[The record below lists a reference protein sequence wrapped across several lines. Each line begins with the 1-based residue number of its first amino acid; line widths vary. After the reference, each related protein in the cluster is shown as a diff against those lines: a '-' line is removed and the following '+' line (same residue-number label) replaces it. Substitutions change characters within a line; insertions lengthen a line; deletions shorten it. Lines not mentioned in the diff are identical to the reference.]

1 MYENRIQ
8 EMKFKNNTRNNIDRK
23 VFMKFKYFQKLDNY
37 VNFLFVIQHM
47 TT

>member
-1 MYENRIQ
+1 
-8 EMKFKNNTRNNIDRK
+8 MKFKKNTRNNIDRK
-23 VFMKFKYFQKLDNY
+23 VFMKSKYFPKLDIY